1 MLVIKIYFSLIHFT
15 SILRPDFSSL
25 YFGFLHKKSGINILI
40 LENFLS
46 QDIILFF
53 VGKEQRFFC
62 LHDSGNIRL
71 FCPL

>member
-25 YFGFLHKKSGINILI
+25 YFDFLHKKSGINILI

-53 VGKEQRFFC
+53 
-62 LHDSGNIRL
+62 L
-71 FCPL
+71 